1 MVRPRDA
8 VRSAPDVS
16 RLSSRMASALRR
28 AATARLR
35 STSVSLRM
43 SLVGTVSTPRVSQPS
58 PCCKSMIA
66 GTPILAAAAA
76 ASTTSRRVED
86 GADVACR
93 GCRILTVLSSRI
105 DYSRSKAVCVW
116 GTERERTQK
125 VLNFR
130 PPPHITLS
138 LDAFRR
144 PPPTR
149 NTQQS
154 SPRSSSSPTQS
165 AIRWTPRHQTSHLQ
179 KKGNEEWWCGHHVAQ
194 AAKERHECAT
204 IPLRCLGEV
213 LHLQLLVGMEA
224 E

>member
-1 MVRPRDA
+1 MLTEQIEPRLPWLLLLLLVLLLLMLRWLLLRPLKLLLLLEAPTAAASSAMALRDFMVRPRDA

-93 GCRILTVLSSRI
+93 GCRIFLCSQAHATTGVGGGTVGGS
-105 DYSRSKAVCVW
+105 
-116 GTERERTQK
+116 ER
-125 VLNFR
+125 
-130 PPPHITLS
+130 
-138 LDAFRR
+138 
-144 PPPTR
+144 
-149 NTQQS
+149 
-154 SPRSSSSPTQS
+154 
-165 AIRWTPRHQTSHLQ
+165 
-179 KKGNEEWWCGHHVAQ
+179 
-194 AAKERHECAT
+194 
-204 IPLRCLGEV
+204 
-213 LHLQLLVGMEA
+213 
-224 E
+224 